1 MSKAKSNAVTRPAWL
16 DASLYPFASHWL
28 EVGPG
33 RMHYLDEGTG
43 RTVVMAHGTPSWSFL
58 YRHLIEALSSEYR
71 CVAPDN
77 LGFGLSDKPE
87 GFAYTPAAHAE
98 NLTAFIDKLGLKDIV
113 LVVHDFGGPIGLS
126 YALKH
131 PENVR
136 ALVVMNTWL
145 WHNRPLEQAGKL
157 LANSFGKFLYKQLN
171 FEALLLR
178 LVFADKTV
186 LTKKLLRHYLGP
198 FPTPASR
205 EPLFA
210 LVNGIEASN
219 VWFDT
224 LWAERGAIADKPALL
239 VWGMKD
245 KLVPASFLTRW
256 QGMFSNAETL
266 ELAAGHFVQEEAGE
280 QVAQAVKRFLKR
292 VAEN

>member
-1 MSKAKSNAVTRPAWL
+1 MTRPAWL
-16 DASLYPFASHWL
+16 DPALYPFAAHTL
-28 EVGPG
+28 NVGPG
-33 RMHYLDEGTG
+33 RLHYLDEGAG
-43 RTVVMAHGTPSWSFL
+43 KPVVMVHGTPSWSFL
-58 YRHLIEALSSEYR
+58 YRHLVRALSSEYR

-77 LGFGLSDKPE
+77 LGFGLSDQPA

-98 NLTAFIDKLGLKDIV
+98 NLETFINTLGLKDIV

-145 WHNRPLEQAGKL
+145 WHNRPLERAGKL
-157 LANSFGKFLYKQLN
+157 LANPVGKFLYKQLN

-210 LVNGIEASN
+210 LVNTLEASN
-219 VWFDT
+219 AWFDA
-224 LWAERGAIADKPALL
+224 LWAERAAVADKPALL
-239 VWGMKD
+239 VWGVKD
-245 KLVPASFLTRW
+245 KLVPVSFLARW
-256 QGMFSNAETL
+256 QELFTNAETR
-266 ELAAGHFVQEEAGE
+266 ELDAGHFVQEEAGE
-280 QVAQAVKRFLKR
+280 RVGQAVKEFLKR
-292 VAEN
+292 LAEPSPSARG